1 MSGCMTPVV
10 SVACLVTHCALA
22 GMMTP
27 WGEKVT
33 TENAWRDYPRPQMVR
48 DNWTCLNGEWDYAI
62 TSVTN
67 TSGRPMQWQG
77 KIRVPFATKKAGMKR
92 EGFPFGISAKSKRAP
107 GGRFAKRKTRGMD
120 FGIIFR
126 HGKSDV
132 FSEEFI

>member
-1 MSGCMTPVV
+1 MSGCMTLVV

-33 TENAWRDYPRPQMVR
+33 PENAWRDYPRPQMVR

-77 KIRVPFATKKAGMKR
+77 KIRVPFAIESTLSGV
-92 EGFPFGISAKSKRAP
+92 AKSLEP
-107 GGRFAKRKTRGMD
+107 D
-120 FGIIFR
+120 
-126 HGKSDV
+126 
-132 FSEEFI
+132 